1 MTAIF
6 DRSKKYSLAEYLAT
20 EIDSNE
26 KLEYYNGKLHAMA
39 GGTIPHNR
47 ICRNILAELHF
58 ALSEKFEAF
67 GSDQKVFLSKYN
79 FYVYPNAVVVAG
91 TPLQTEKAANAIINP
106 VLIIEVLS
114 PSTAKYDKKDKF
126 IQYQSLNSFTEYAL
140 ILQEVPEVQ
149 TRFREEPDLWRSIE
163 FSGLNS
169 TLVLRSVGLRID
181 MKRIYKGVKFV

>member
-1 MTAIF
+1 MTATLNMT
-6 DRSKKYSLAEYLAT
+6 RKYSAAEYLSI
-20 EIDSNE
+20 EIESNE

-58 ALSEKFEAF
+58 TLSEKFEAF

-79 FYVYPNAVVVAG
+79 FYVYPDAVVVAG

-126 IQYQSLNSFTEYAL
+126 IQYQSLSSFTEYAL
-140 ILQEVPEVQ
+140 ILQEIPEVQ

-163 FSGLNS
+163 FSGLDT
-169 TLVLRSVGLRID
+169 TLVLKSVGVSID
-181 MKRIYKGVKFV
+181 MKRIYKGVQFE

>member
-1 MTAIF
+1 
-6 DRSKKYSLAEYLAT
+6 
-20 EIDSNE
+20 
-26 KLEYYNGKLHAMA
+26 MA

-79 FYVYPNAVVVAG
+79 FYVYPDAVVVAG

-114 PSTAKYDKKDKF
+114 PSTARYDKKDKF
-126 IQYQSLNSFTEYAL
+126 IQYQSLDSFTEYAL
-140 ILQEVPEVQ
+140 IRQEVAEVQ
-149 TRFREEPDLWRSIE
+149 IRFREAPDLWRSIDLT
-163 FSGLNS
+163 GLDKAVY
-169 TLVLRSVGLRID
+169 LKSVGVKID
-181 MKRIYKGVKFV
+181 MKRIYKGVEIS

>member
-47 ICRNILAELHF
+47 ICRNILAGLHF

-79 FYVYPNAVVVAG
+79 FYVYPDAVVVAG